1 MRNSRLS
8 DMVDPQTKVAGLV
21 HIVDDDAMLRAALIR
36 LIRSEGL
43 DAIGHS
49 DASSL
54 REAHATDIPSCIIL
68 DMKLE
73 RETGLAVQAALRENG
88 STTPV
93 IFLTGYGTIPMTVRA
108 IRSGAVEFLT
118 KPIDDNILLGAIYQ
132 ALSLDASTAV
142 ARRALNRLTEQYSTL
157 TDRERQ
163 VMALAI
169 GGLMNK
175 QIAGELGITEIT
187 AKVHKGRVMEK
198 LQARSLPD
206 LVRMAETL
214 GVVASRR
221 R

>member
-8 DMVDPQTKVAGLV
+8 DMVDPQTEVAGLV

-54 REAHATDIPSCIIL
+54 GEAHATDIPSCIIL